1 MVECRVKEGWEKGEI
16 IAQMYRDEYM
26 APGFLAPY
34 QVKLDCGSYIFA
46 PEDTDRVIRKIA

>member
-1 MVECRVKEGWEKGEI
+1 
-16 IAQMYRDEYM
+16 MYRDEYM